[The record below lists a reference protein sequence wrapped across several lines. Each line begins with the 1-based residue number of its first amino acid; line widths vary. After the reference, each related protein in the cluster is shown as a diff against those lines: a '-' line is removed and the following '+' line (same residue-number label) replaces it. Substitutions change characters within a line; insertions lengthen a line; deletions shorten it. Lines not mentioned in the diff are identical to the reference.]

1 MSDPPPGDSDR
12 AHQPAAELRLAVTFT
27 GGVSL
32 AVWMG
37 GMAREMNL
45 LLAASRLRSGESV
58 ADTSDQGRKV
68 RDLYAALLELLNL
81 DCSIDVISGTSA
93 GGINAVILGL
103 ANVQRFDLDHLRE
116 LWFKEGAL
124 GHLLRDPADKQAASL
139 LYGDKVLLEG
149 LRAGLAK
156 LADPPRGNPAA
167 DAPPGNPAAGADPT
181 RVFITTTLLT
191 GKASMFTDEYGTL
204 VRDTDHHGLFSFKS
218 EQLTAGN
225 IAALALAARCSA
237 SFPVAFE
244 PGFIPIGTG
253 SGDAHPDMADFTG
266 TAPTQFAADGG
277 LLANRPIGPAL
288 QAVFDR
294 PADRDV
300 RRVLAFVVPM
310 VGGGE
315 QLPAQSTLSDP
326 LGLPAA
332 LAADIGAVLAQT
344 ISSDLTAVAAHNQQ
358 VRARSDAR
366 QQLAVLGAQMERL
379 GTSFYP
385 RYRARRADSIA
396 RAASDEVM
404 KRMTVGQRAS
414 DGRPVGF
421 GADSREAWTTANRAA
436 EEALSAQLPAVG
448 DYAGMN
454 AAGRDAL
461 DEGRATVVAVLSRA
475 YQLTSAAKQHAALG
489 ALRWRVSEAMPDRT
503 QPSQAVTFTEVL
515 GAAPQIPTMISGD
528 TTLEAQAAA
537 TAAHALLGANMAP
550 KTGREPWRDLAA
562 VVIELRGQL
571 AAPGAAGNSP
581 GSAGQ
586 FVWNLLDYLTGLA
599 GANSANTVAARLFDL
614 HVARYAMQADAVLA
628 DQALELVQMSS
639 DTRTSLDRRTLAGE
653 KLTGLGMRHFG
664 AFYKASWRA
673 NDWMWGRID
682 GAGWLVHLL
691 LDPRRLHQLAAEA
704 EDPAS
709 FEDHLRAKLEE
720 IAGDAAPPGIW
731 EPEAGRP
738 AETAEMAFLSGPTPP
753 PTSLP
758 LTAMWVAARLQR
770 LIAGEELRHVVE
782 QIDIDKRDGANEDAA
797 RDFLGAY
804 HDAVGTVAGAAT
816 NGPYPMVPEAEAA
829 NVLNACQ
836 IPAEKI
842 TGEIGSPLFTR
853 TVVRATAVA
862 AKMVDPGRAT
872 PGPLRPILSSA
883 RTVTSLANRVT
894 SLGPAARHPLLAG
907 LYLIA
912 LGVLASTSTIKLL
925 SAAGLLAVPVGVLLI
940 SVGAAR
946 RILTA
951 LAVITVAAGVALAAA
966 PSLPI
971 LRDHLFPWL
980 ENTVIPN
987 LASHP
992 AQWAILVL
1000 FVLLPP
1006 LWTIVTVIERLL
1018 LQRPKTSKTHGAI
1031 DGLT

>member
-1 MSDPPPGDSDR
+1 VNDTTMSDPQPGDSDQE
-12 AHQPAAELRLAVTFT
+12 HQPAAELRLAVTFT

-45 LLAASRLRSGESV
+45 LLAASRLRRGESV
-58 ADTSDQGRKV
+58 ADTSEQGRQV

-116 LWFKEGAL
+116 LWFEEGAL
-124 GHLLRDPADKQAASL
+124 GNLLRDPADKQAASL
-139 LYGDKVLLEG
+139 LYGDKVLLKG

-156 LADPPRGNPAA
+156 LAGP
-167 DAPPGNPAAGADPT
+167 PPGNPAAAADPT

-253 SGDAHPDMADFTG
+253 GGDAHPDMADFTG

-315 QLPAQSTLSDP
+315 QPPAQSTLTDP
-326 LGLPAA
+326 PGLAAA

-344 ISSDLTAVAAHNQQ
+344 ISADLTAIAAHNQQ

-366 QQLAVLGAQMERL
+366 QQLAVLGAPMERL

-385 RYRARRADSIA
+385 HYRARRADSIA

-404 KRMTVGQRAS
+404 KRMTVGRRAS

-436 EEALSAQLPAVG
+436 VEALPAQLPAVG

-454 AAGRDAL
+454 AAGREAL
-461 DEGRATVVAVLSRA
+461 DEGRATVLAVLSRA
-475 YQLTSAAKQHAALG
+475 YRLTSAAEQRAALG
-489 ALRWRVSEAMPDRT
+489 ALRLRVSEAMPDRT
-503 QPSQAVTFTEVL
+503 QPSQAVTFAEVL
-515 GAAPQIPTMISGD
+515 GAAQQLPAVVSGGA
-528 TTLEAQAAA
+528 TPEAQAAA
-537 TAAHALLGANMAP
+537 TAAHAVLGANMAP
-550 KTGREPWRDLAA
+550 ELGREPWHDLAE

-571 AAPGAAGNSP
+571 TAPGAAGNPP
-581 GSAGQ
+581 GSAGE
-586 FVWNLLDYLTGLA
+586 FAWNLLDYLTGPA
-599 GANSANTVAARLFDL
+599 GANSADTVAARLFDL

-709 FEDHLRAKLEE
+709 FGDRLREKLEE
-720 IAGDAAPPGIW
+720 IAGGAAPSGIW
-731 EPEAGRP
+731 APEPGRP
-738 AETAEMAFLSGPTPP
+738 EETAEMAFLSGPTPP

-770 LIAGEELRHVVE
+770 LIAGEELRHIVE
-782 QIDIDKRDGANEDAA
+782 QIDTDKSDGADEDRAG
-797 RDFLGAY
+797 DFLAAY
-804 HDAVGTVAGAAT
+804 HDAVGNVAGSAT
-816 NGPYPMVPEAEAA
+816 NGPYPVVPEAEAA
-829 NVLNACQ
+829 NVLHACQ

-842 TGEIGSPLFTR
+842 TGEMGSPLFTR
-853 TVVRATAVA
+853 TVVRAAAVA
-862 AKMVDPGRAT
+862 ATMVDPGSAT
-872 PGPLRPILSSA
+872 PAPLRPILTTA

-912 LGVLASTSTIKLL
+912 LGVFASTSTIKLL

-940 SVGAAR
+940 SVGASR

-951 LAVITVAAGVALAAA
+951 LTVITVAAGVALATAA
-966 PSLPI
+966 FLPI

-987 LASHP
+987 LARHP
-992 AQWAILVL
+992 AQWAMLVF

-1006 LWTIVTVIERLL
+1006 LWTIVTIVERLL
-1018 LQRPKTSKTHGAI
+1018 QRRKTSKTRGAI
-1031 DGLT
+1031 EG